1 MTSTGT
7 GRQARVFVPV
17 RATNHDTSPA
27 AKFGPVVVLLERAPH
42 FLNCADV
49 VEQSVA
55 AAEAAGYD
63 PDVDA
68 LALTGPQ
75 TCVNLVAMALFARY
89 GHLRILVWDARAADG
104 RGEYR
109 DRVVRTVGAVA

>member
-1 MTSTGT
+1 VSN
-7 GRQARVFVPV
+7 ARVFLPV
-17 RATNHDTSPA
+17 RANNHDPA
-27 AKFGPVVVLLERAPH
+27 PATKFGPLVVLLERAPH

-49 VEQSVA
+49 VGQAVS
-55 AAEAAGYD
+55 AAERLGYD
-63 PDVDA
+63 PDVDL

-75 TCVNLVAMALFARY
+75 TCVNLVAMALFARF

-109 DRVVRTVGAVA
+109 DRLVRAPSGAAA